1 MNSFLVFGLV
11 SLVVMTVMA
20 MIFTAMNK
28 GPSTLLA
35 IAAVITAATSL
46 VGALMLFQ
54 FPS

>member
-1 MNSFLVFGLV
+1 VNSLVVFGLV
-11 SLVVMTVMA
+11 TMVVMTVMA
-20 MIFTAMNK
+20 MIFPAMNK

-54 FPS
+54 PPS

>member
-1 MNSFLVFGLV
+1 MDSFLVFGLV
-11 SLVVMTVMA
+11 STVVMTVMGMTFA
-20 MIFTAMNK
+20 AINK